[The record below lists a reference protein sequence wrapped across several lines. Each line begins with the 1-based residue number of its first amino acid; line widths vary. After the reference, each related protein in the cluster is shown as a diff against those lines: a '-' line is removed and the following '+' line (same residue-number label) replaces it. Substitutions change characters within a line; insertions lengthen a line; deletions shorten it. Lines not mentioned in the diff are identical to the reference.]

1 MNEKNQ
7 MKINFDII
15 MTETRREIEET
26 KLMVFNFLLL
36 KFKKAIENV
45 KEKNNEIEELNE
57 MAKKNVSL
65 LHEQNDNLKGQV
77 EFLQG
82 EVH

>member
-36 KFKKAIENV
+36 KFK
-45 KEKNNEIEELNE
+45 
-57 MAKKNVSL
+57 
-65 LHEQNDNLKGQV
+65 
-77 EFLQG
+77 
-82 EVH
+82 